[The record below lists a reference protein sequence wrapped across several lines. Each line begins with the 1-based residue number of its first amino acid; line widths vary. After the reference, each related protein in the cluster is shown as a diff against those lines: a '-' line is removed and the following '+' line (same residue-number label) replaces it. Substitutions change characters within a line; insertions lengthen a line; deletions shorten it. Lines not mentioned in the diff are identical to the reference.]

1 MKNIIIII
9 LLLIGFEFAI
19 NMIDNYKNNYKN
31 NPEQINKAE
40 VQRCYMSMS
49 SGNNYCD

>member
-9 LLLIGFEFAI
+9 LLLIGFEFTV
-19 NMIDNYKNNYKN
+19 NMIDRYKN

-49 SGNNYCD
+49 SSDNYCD